1 MTMPHLAFRVPS
13 PGSSVVFL
21 AILWFIFLTEDSCNI
36 FLFKLAENLILFIL
50 RKYGFNRAQRQS
62 FKEYLEALQLQHP
75 NVHFF
80 FPSAGNDDPVLD
92 SNLQLLG
99 QVNAHGLTVRL
110 VSLLTH
116 T

>member
-1 MTMPHLAFRVPS
+1 M
-13 PGSSVVFL
+13 
-21 AILWFIFLTEDSCNI
+21 IDS
-36 FLFKLAENLILFIL
+36 
-50 RKYGFNRAQRQS
+50 RKYGFSRVQRQS

-75 NVHFF
+75 NIHFF

-92 SNLQLLG
+92 SNLQLVG